1 MAVQSK
7 FNVGPWKVQ
16 GKVDYQK
23 LISEFKVR
31 AVDSKIKLRL
41 QRIVGTPHLFFR
53 RDVVFAHRDLD
64 LILDDYESGR
74 GFFLYTGRAPSMGMH
89 VGHLLP
95 FFITKWFQDK
105 FKVNVYIQIADD
117 DKFLSG
123 KNYSLNDIRKFSYE
137 NILDIIAIGF
147 DPDKTFIF
155 QDSEFVAHL
164 YPLALRIGKSLNLSQ
179 LRSVFGFVG
188 STNAGLLAYP
198 LLQIAAAMLE
208 KRRCLIPAG
217 IDQDPYWRLQRDIAD
232 ELGFYKAAQLHLKFL
247 APLTGIEGKMSS
259 SKPEG
264 AIYLTDGP
272 KEVKRKIMKY
282 AFSGGQPTLD
292 LQRKL
297 GGDPDVDVSFSWL
310 SFLFEPDD
318 QTLGRIRQE
327 YRSGKILSG
336 ELKDMLIARLNDFLS
351 VHRSRRD
358 DAKSLVNTFK
368 ATGELSAKAL
378 TTIHE

>member
-1 MAVQSK
+1 
-7 FNVGPWKVQ
+7 
-16 GKVDYQK
+16 
-23 LISEFKVR
+23 
-31 AVDSKIKLRL
+31 
-41 QRIVGTPHLFFR
+41 
-53 RDVVFAHRDLD
+53 
-64 LILDDYESGR
+64 
-74 GFFLYTGRAPSMGMH
+74 
-89 VGHLLP
+89 
-95 FFITKWFQDK
+95 
-105 FKVNVYIQIADD
+105 
-117 DKFLSG
+117 
-123 KNYSLNDIRKFSYE
+123 
-137 NILDIIAIGF
+137 
-147 DPDKTFIF
+147 
-155 QDSEFVAHL
+155 
-164 YPLALRIGKSLNLSQ
+164 
-179 LRSVFGFVG
+179 
-188 STNAGLLAYP
+188 
-198 LLQIAAAMLE
+198 MLE